1 MTVAGFI
8 RYNQTADVHL
18 KTTTTNDAG
27 QKYYTFTY
35 NKTVPVIAVSPE
47 DQFSAG
53 AKVRT
58 APYQDF
64 IPVLQIIV
72 PGQYSN
78 TVITT
83 SRIYNLKDRYGNVLE
98 AGPFEVITIQPK
110 FGWNGKKH
118 HIIASLR
125 TVVEQS

>member
-1 MTVAGFI
+1 MTVKGYV
-8 RYNQTADVHL
+8 RYNQTADVYT
-18 KTTTTNDAG
+18 KSVQVNDAG
-27 QKYYTFTY
+27 QKYYSFTFDSTI
-35 NKTVPVIAVSPE
+35 PVIAISPE

-64 IPVLQIIV
+64 IPVLQLIV
-72 PGQYSN
+72 PGEYAN
-78 TVITT
+78 VVITT
-83 SRIYNLKDRYGNVLE
+83 SRISSIKDREGNVLE
-98 AGPFEVITIQPK
+98 TGPFEIITIQPK

-118 HIIASLR
+118 HLVASLR